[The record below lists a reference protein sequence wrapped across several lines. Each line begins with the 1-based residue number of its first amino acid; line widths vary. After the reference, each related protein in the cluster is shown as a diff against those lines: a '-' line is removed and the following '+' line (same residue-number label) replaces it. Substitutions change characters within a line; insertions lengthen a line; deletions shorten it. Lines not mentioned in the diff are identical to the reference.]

1 MARPKV
7 TRGRTRRR
15 ARKNVPVGNAH
26 IKTSFNN
33 TIVTLTDKQGNVI
46 AWETA
51 GSAGFKGS
59 RKSTPFAA
67 QVTADSAARK
77 GMEHGLQ
84 KVDVYVKGPGSRPR
98 DGHPVAPGG
107 RHRGQLGHRRHAGPP
122 QRLPPPK
129 AAAGLAV
136 ARYTG
141 PMVKLSRREGIALTD
156 KCQKYLDR
164 RPYPPGEHGRGRI
177 RQSEYLLQL
186 REKQKTRRFYGVLE
200 KQFRRYYQKA
210 SRQPGITGE
219 NLLRMLE
226 QRLDNVVYRLGFAA
240 TRRQARQLV
249 THGHF
254 RVNGAKVNIPSY
266 QVRPDDVITVKPG
279 SNAEPIIRAATELV
293 ASVAPWL
300 QADYDALNGKVL
312 KVPERSEIDTPVSE
326 QLIVEYYSK

>member
-1 MARPKV
+1 M
-7 TRGRTRRR
+7 
-15 ARKNVPVGNAH
+15 
-26 IKTSFNN
+26 
-33 TIVTLTDKQGNVI
+33 
-46 AWETA
+46 
-51 GSAGFKGS
+51 
-59 RKSTPFAA
+59 
-67 QVTADSAARK
+67 
-77 GMEHGLQ
+77 
-84 KVDVYVKGPGSRPR
+84 
-98 DGHPVAPGG
+98 
-107 RHRGQLGHRRHAGPP
+107 
-122 QRLPPPK
+122 
-129 AAAGLAV
+129 

-141 PMVKLSRREGIALTD
+141 PMVKLSRREGVALTD

-186 REKQKTRRFYGVLE
+186 REKQKMRRFYGVLE
-200 KQFRRYYQKA
+200 KQFRRYYEKA

-249 THGHF
+249 NHGHF
-254 RVNGAKVNIPSY
+254 RVNGKKVNIPSY

-279 SNAEPIIRAATELV
+279 SNAEPIIRSATELV

-312 KVPERSEIDTPVSE
+312 KVPERTEIDTPVSE